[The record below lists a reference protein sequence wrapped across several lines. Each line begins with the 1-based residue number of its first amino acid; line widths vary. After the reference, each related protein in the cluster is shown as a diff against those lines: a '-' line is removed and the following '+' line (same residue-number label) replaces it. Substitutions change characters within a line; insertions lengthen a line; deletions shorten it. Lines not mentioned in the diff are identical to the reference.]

1 MAVDVLLIGAHPDEV
16 EWGAG
21 GIALLLRNA
30 GSSLAILDLTSGEMG
45 SRGTP
50 EERKAEA
57 VKAAEF
63 LGASAREN
71 LHLPDCGLADAPEHR
86 RRVAS
91 VIRRHRPKIVLAP
104 LWEDRHPDHAAA
116 GLLVRNSQLYCT
128 LAKLD
133 DANPPHK
140 PGAFLFYALHQAGQ
154 PTFVVDTTE
163 VFPAKLD
170 LLRTHRSQF
179 AKTAEEFGVLAHGV
193 GDYLF
198 GLESRDRYFGSLI
211 GARFGEAL
219 VADRPLR
226 LAGMGDILA
235 LLRQ

>member
-1 MAVDVLLIGAHPDEV
+1 MAVDVLLIGAHPDDV

-21 GIALLLRNA
+21 GIALLLRNE
-30 GSSLAILDLTSGEMG
+30 GVSFGILDLTDGEMG
-45 SRGTP
+45 SRGTT
-50 EERKAEA
+50 EERKVEA
-57 VKAAEF
+57 VRAAESM
-63 LGASAREN
+63 GASARET
-71 LHLPDCGLADAPEHR
+71 LHLRDCGLVDAPEYR
-86 RRVAS
+86 RRIAS
-91 VIRRHRPKIVLAP
+91 VIRRYRPKIVLAP

-128 LAKLD
+128 LAKLE

-140 PGAFLFYALHQAGQ
+140 PSAFLFYALHQFSQ
-154 PTFVVDTTE
+154 PSFVVDTTD

-193 GDYLF
+193 SDYLF

-219 VADRPLR
+219 VADRPVR
-226 LAGMGDILA
+226 LAGIGDILA
-235 LLRQ
+235 LLR

>member
-1 MAVDVLLIGAHPDEV
+1 MAVDVLLIGAHPDDV

-21 GIALLLRNA
+21 GTALLLRKA
-30 GSSLAILDLTSGEMG
+30 GISFAILDLTNGEMG

-50 EERKAEA
+50 EDRKVEA
-57 VKAAEF
+57 VRASEF
-63 LGASAREN
+63 LGSKARET
-71 LHLPDCGLADAPEHR
+71 LHLPDCGIVDAPEHR

-91 VIRRHRPKIVLAP
+91 VIRRYRPAIVLAP

-140 PGAFLFYALHQAGQ
+140 PGAFLFYALHQVEQ
-154 PTFVVDTTE
+154 PSFVVDTTE

-193 GDYLF
+193 SDYLF

-211 GARFGEAL
+211 DARFGEAL
-219 VADRPLR
+219 VADRPVR
-226 LAGMGDILA
+226 LAGMGDIIA
-235 LLRQ
+235 LLH